1 MLMSPYACTLPNDL
15 LNALR
20 GCRNR
25 LFSTLKRN
33 YDHQQPA
40 IPSFTP
46 HLRRKN
52 TPNAKSVSEALRK
65 RTFSVSEYHA
75 CYRPTAAGGKH
86 GPERKLI
93 R

>member
-1 MLMSPYACTLPNDL
+1 LPNDL

-20 GCRNR
+20 DCRNQ
-25 LFSTLKRN
+25 LFSTLKGK

-52 TPNAKSVSEALRK
+52 TPNAKSVSEA
-65 RTFSVSEYHA
+65 
-75 CYRPTAAGGKH
+75 G
-86 GPERKLI
+86 
-93 R
+93 